1 MMYKDD
7 VLLSARWILS
17 SSSSVTVGVHG
28 LFKPSHQEV
37 TESCGEQEIP
47 AGNQQ
52 QEAPSQTPNSLHGF
66 NVTKVLC
73 VISVFVDVFFPWMWR
88 HDLQASASAQL
99 DLLVQRSLTESW
111 ALHSVRQSSSV
122 VEVHPLWFF
131 LRDVLSQ
138 RATIL
143 WMSVWVLFSDCHCAE
158 LDATPAELCFDPK
171 AILLF
176 WQHIS
181 MCHSYCFISPPRKPF
196 VSINFRMLLE
206 SNFCYLLRV
215 GDPSHSPR
223 IILTKAQ
230 SLLTAESW
238 CDWLTAN
245 LREEKIL
252 WTGVHFTTKL
262 TCARRRVFNDARQEM
277 MWVPARLGV
286 VLVQKSRPS
295 SPGGDRKSTWKEK

>member
-1 MMYKDD
+1 MMFKTTFCF
-7 VLLSARWILS
+7 LLGGSWAARLPSQSEFMACSNLPTRKWLKAVEDKRSQQETSSRKHLLKRQILS
-17 SSSSVTVGVHG
+17 MGSTWPKCWVWFLYLSTFFSLGCDVTTSRPVLRPNWTYWSNGPWLSLGLSIVWDKAPLLLKFTHCNSSCETFWARELQFFGCP
-28 LFKPSHQEV
+28 F
-37 TESCGEQEIP
+37 
-47 AGNQQ
+47 
-52 QEAPSQTPNSLHGF
+52 GF
-66 NVTKVLC
+66 
-73 VISVFVDVFFPWMWR
+73 FF
-88 HDLQASASAQL
+88 
-99 DLLVQRSLTESW
+99 
-111 ALHSVRQSSSV
+111 
-122 VEVHPLWFF
+122 
-131 LRDVLSQ
+131 
-138 RATIL
+138 
-143 WMSVWVLFSDCHCAE
+143 DCHCAE

-171 AILLF
+171 AIHLF

-238 CDWLTAN
+238 RDWLTAN

-277 MWVPARLGV
+277 MWVSARLGV